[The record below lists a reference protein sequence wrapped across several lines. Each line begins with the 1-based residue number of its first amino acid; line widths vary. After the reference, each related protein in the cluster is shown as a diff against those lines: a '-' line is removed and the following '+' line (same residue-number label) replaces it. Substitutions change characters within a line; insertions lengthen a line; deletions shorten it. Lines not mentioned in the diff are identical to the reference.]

1 MVSGEIRDFQL
12 SGSSRTNVNSYDQ
25 GRLLLPGAGWCAEL
39 SDSHPY
45 FQVTEQESC
54 LSPWWVLKILQL
66 LFFCE

>member
-45 FQVTEQESC
+45 FQVT
-54 LSPWWVLKILQL
+54 
-66 LFFCE
+66 

>member
-54 LSPWWVLKILQL
+54 LSP
-66 LFFCE
+66 

>member
-1 MVSGEIRDFQL
+1 MIFFKTNISPFSVASCGRRIGMVSGEIRDFQL

-45 FQVTEQESC
+45 FQVS
-54 LSPWWVLKILQL
+54 K
-66 LFFCE
+66 